1 MDKVNVS
8 LHNSNRDAT
17 IDIIKGFAI
26 VAVVLLHINFSF
38 PKIGF
43 FNSYSIFGGLWHVA
57 VFFVVSGWF
66 LKDNRLLNF
75 KTFAKGKIIHLY
87 LKAMYVYIPFVLLH
101 NVFLNNDW
109 LYGDVNYH
117 HGILSDYTFVQ
128 TLYHVGCQFLFTQ
141 REPFSGAMWFVDS
154 LFFGL
159 IFYSLITIMVFKYLN
174 TRSDN
179 DKRIVRFIICFC
191 LAFMSAALRDVC
203 GLNIPK
209 ISNTLSALVLI
220 CVGQFLGQMKLKF
233 DNLLLLLVAFV
244 IFIQYTVLTPSVA
257 LNGNQYKDVVYLI
270 VSSVSALYI
279 LGTTS
284 KKLVQSRWGGIIE
297 HIGKE
302 SFWVMGFHMVGFHVF
317 TTLLSFFGIEFEHHF
332 TTPNIGTNV
341 FLLFGYLT
349 FGVGIP
355 LIIRFIFSKKTILL
369 YGKKCNK

>member
-1 MDKVNVS
+1 MDKINVN

-75 KTFAKGKIIHLY
+75 RTFAKGKIIHLY

-101 NVFLNNDW
+101 NVFLNIDW
-109 LYGDVNYH
+109 LYDDVNYH

-270 VSSVSALYI
+270 VSSVSALYM
-279 LGTTS
+279 LGTAS

-317 TTLLSFFGIEFEHHF
+317 TLILTLFGLEFEHHF
-332 TTPNIGTNV
+332 TTPQIGHNV
-341 FLLFGYLT
+341 FLLLGYVF
-349 FGVGIP
+349 FGVSISL
-355 LIIRFIFSKKTILL
+355 LIRYLCYNKIYKTFIKK
-369 YGKKCNK
+369 

>member
-75 KTFAKGKIIHLY
+75 KTFAKGKVINLY
-87 LKAMYVYIPFVLLH
+87 FKAMYVYIPLVLLH
-101 NVFLNNDW
+101 NFFLEIGC
-109 LYGDVNYH
+109 LYDDINYN
-117 HGILSDYTFVQ
+117 HGLLSDYTFVQ
-128 TLYHVGCQFLFTQ
+128 TLYHVGYQFLFTQ

-159 IFYSLITIMVFKYLN
+159 IFYSLITIMVFKYFN
-174 TRSDN
+174 TRSND

-257 LNGNQYKDVVYLI
+257 LNGNKYKDVVFLI
-270 VSSVSALYI
+270 VSSVSALYVI
-279 LGTTS
+279 GGIS
-284 KKLVQSRWGGIIE
+284 KKLSHTYSGRVIE
-297 HIGKE
+297 YIGKE
-302 SFWVMGFHMVGFHVF
+302 SFWIMGFHMVGFHIF
-317 TTLLSFFGIEFEHHF
+317 TLILTLFGLKFEHHF
-332 TTPNIGTNV
+332 TTPQIGYNV
-341 FLLFGYLT
+341 FLLLGYV
-349 FGVGIP
+349 FCGVGVP
-355 LIIRFIFSKKTILL
+355 LLIRYICYNKIYTTFLKKNI
-369 YGKKCNK
+369 

>member
-43 FNSYSIFGGLWHVA
+43 INSYSIFGGLWHVA

-284 KKLVQSRWGGIIE
+284 KKLVQSRWGGA
-297 HIGKE
+297 
-302 SFWVMGFHMVGFHVF
+302 
-317 TTLLSFFGIEFEHHF
+317 
-332 TTPNIGTNV
+332 
-341 FLLFGYLT
+341 
-349 FGVGIP
+349 
-355 LIIRFIFSKKTILL
+355 
-369 YGKKCNK
+369 